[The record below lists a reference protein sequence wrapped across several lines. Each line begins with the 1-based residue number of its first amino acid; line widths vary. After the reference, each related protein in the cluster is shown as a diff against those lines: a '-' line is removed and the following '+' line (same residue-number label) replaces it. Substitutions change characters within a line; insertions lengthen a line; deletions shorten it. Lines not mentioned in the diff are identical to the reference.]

1 MSEIPVSE
9 IPVTE
14 IPMTETPVT
23 EKPQRLDKLICD
35 RSTVSRKGAR
45 RLIKHGKVLID
56 GVVQRQADARINPRV
71 TLMVDGEPL
80 IAPPLMLAWH
90 KPDGVVST
98 TRDPWG
104 RRTLAEALPFEWR
117 ERFHAV
123 GRLDLET
130 TGLLL
135 FSADGQL
142 TQWLLHPRR
151 AMPRTYRATISNTPP
166 PDLAERLAA
175 GVETSLG
182 TFTAQVDSVVGNAVQ
197 VTVHEGKHRMVRRLL
212 NNAGA
217 PVAQLHRM
225 AFGPIHL
232 GDLAE
237 EALRPLTDAE
247 VASIR
252 AISSKP

>member
-1 MSEIPVSE
+1 MSQKS
-9 IPVTE
+9 T
-14 IPMTETPVT
+14 T

-35 RSTVSRKGAR
+35 RTTFSRKDAR
-45 RLIKHGKVLID
+45 RLVRQGKVLLD
-56 GVVQRQADARINPRV
+56 DVVLRQVDARIDPRA

-98 TRDPWG
+98 TSDPWG
-104 RRTLAEALPFEWR
+104 RRTLAEALPLEWR
-117 ERFHAV
+117 DRFHAV

-151 AMPRTYRATISNTPP
+151 AVPRTYRATTGSLPP
-166 PDLAERLAA
+166 ADLAERLAA
-175 GVETSLG
+175 GVETSMG
-182 TFTAQVDSVVGNAVQ
+182 TFTAQVDSVVGREVQ

-217 PVAQLHRM
+217 PVAQLHRI

-237 EALRPLTDAE
+237 EALRPLTDDE
-247 VASIR
+247 VAAIR
-252 AISSKP
+252 AISSVTSAD

>member
-1 MSEIPVSE
+1 MSELD
-9 IPVTE
+9 
-14 IPMTETPVT
+14 TPPAP
-23 EKPQRLDKLICD
+23 ERPQRLDKLICD
-35 RSTVSRKGAR
+35 RSVYSRKDAR
-45 RLIKHGKVLID
+45 TLVRRGKVLLDGEVLSKVEQRID
-56 GVVQRQADARINPRV
+56 PQAA
-71 TLMVDGEPL
+71 LMVDGEL
-80 IAPPLMLAWH
+80 LVAPPLLLAWH
-90 KPDGVVST
+90 KPEGVVST

-104 RRTLAEALPFEWR
+104 RRTLAEALPLAWR
-117 ERFHAV
+117 ARFHAV

-151 AMPRTYRATISNTPP
+151 AVPRTYQATVTGTPP

-182 TFTAQVDSVVGNAVQ
+182 TFTAQVDDVTGNVVT

-217 PVAQLHRM
+217 PVEQLHRV
-225 AFGPIHL
+225 AFGPVAL
-232 GDLAE
+232 GDLEE
-237 EALRPLTDAE
+237 EALRPLTVAE
-247 VASIR
+247 VAAIR
-252 AISSKP
+252 AISSTP

>member
-1 MSEIPVSE
+1 
-9 IPVTE
+9 
-14 IPMTETPVT
+14 MTETA
-23 EKPQRLDKLICD
+23 KLQRLDRLICD
-35 RSTVSRKGAR
+35 RSVFSRKDAR
-45 RLIKHGKVLID
+45 RMIKQGKVLLGEEVLRQVDQRID
-56 GVVQRQADARINPRV
+56 PGAS
-71 TLMVDGEPL
+71 LMVDGELL

-104 RRTLAEALPFEWR
+104 RRTLAEALPVAWR
-117 ERFHAV
+117 DRYHAV

-135 FSADGQL
+135 FSADGKL

-151 AMPRTYRATISNTPP
+151 AMPRTYRAVIGNAPP
-166 PDLAERLAA
+166 ADLVERLAA
-175 GVETSLG
+175 GVETALG
-182 TFTAQVDSVVGNAVQ
+182 TFTAQVDSVVGQVVE

-217 PVAQLHRM
+217 PVAQLHRI
-225 AFGPIHL
+225 AFGPVKL

-247 VASIR
+247 IA
-252 AISSKP
+252 AIKAMSSVT

>member
-1 MSEIPVSE
+1 MSQEPVSQS
-9 IPVTE
+9 PAAA
-14 IPMTETPVT
+14 
-23 EKPQRLDKLICD
+23 KPQRLDKLICD
-35 RSTVSRKGAR
+35 RSSLSRKEAR
-45 RLIKHGKVLID
+45 RMIKHGKVVLD
-56 GVVQRQADARINPRV
+56 GVVLRAVDARIDPGV

-104 RRTLAEALPFEWR
+104 RRTLAEALPIAWR
-117 ERFHAV
+117 DRFHAV

-135 FSADGQL
+135 FSADGAL

-151 AMPRTYRATISNTPP
+151 AVPRTYRATIGNRPP

-175 GVETSLG
+175 GVETTLG
-182 TFTAQVDSVVGNAVQ
+182 TFTAQVDSVNDRVVQ
-197 VTVHEGKHRMVRRLL
+197 VTVREGKHRMVRRLL

-217 PVAQLHRM
+217 PVAQLHRV
-225 AFGPIHL
+225 AFGPIEL

-247 VASIR
+247 IAAIR
-252 AISSKP
+252 AIPSTPVSPSTA